1 MPVWVI
7 FTVHF
12 NDFANSLVFSRA
24 GPDYG
29 IKCPILDLLTAVLV
43 MRNMMG
49 EEKSEEKAV

>member
-24 GPDYG
+24 WPDYG
-29 IKCPILDLLTAVLV
+29 IKCPILDLLTAVLM

-49 EEKSEEKAV
+49 EKSEEKAV